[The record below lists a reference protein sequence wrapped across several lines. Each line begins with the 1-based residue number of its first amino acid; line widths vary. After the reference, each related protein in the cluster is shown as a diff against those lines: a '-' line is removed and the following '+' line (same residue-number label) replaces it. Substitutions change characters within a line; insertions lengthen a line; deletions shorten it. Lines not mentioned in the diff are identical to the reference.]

1 MSHQPPSDLVELGQ
15 VFDAQGL
22 KGHIKVR
29 PYSQDPIA
37 LLHCKQIYVQRD
49 GTRGAPIDATY
60 TVSQAKLHSGY
71 VIMVLDGITD
81 RDAAL
86 LLKGSSLKLPRAS
99 FPMAEVDSYYWIDLI
114 GCRVLNEEGTQLGYL
129 DEISEFGAH
138 PVMTVGKEL
147 IPFVPALVRSVDL
160 QASDPGG
167 IGTIVVAW
175 QPNWSE

>member
-60 TVSQAKLHSGY
+60 TVTQAKLHSGY

-81 RDAAL
+81 CDAAL
-86 LLKGSSLKLPRAS
+86 LLKGSSL
-99 FPMAEVDSYYWIDLI
+99 
-114 GCRVLNEEGTQLGYL
+114 
-129 DEISEFGAH
+129 
-138 PVMTVGKEL
+138 
-147 IPFVPALVRSVDL
+147 
-160 QASDPGG
+160 
-167 IGTIVVAW
+167 
-175 QPNWSE
+175 

>member
-1 MSHQPPSDLVELGQ
+1 VSHQPPSDLVELGQ

-49 GTRGAPIDATY
+49 GTR
-60 TVSQAKLHSGY
+60 
-71 VIMVLDGITD
+71 
-81 RDAAL
+81 
-86 LLKGSSLKLPRAS
+86 
-99 FPMAEVDSYYWIDLI
+99 
-114 GCRVLNEEGTQLGYL
+114 YL